1 LTKKNRNNIFNAK
14 GGLMRKKPFYKS
26 KNMWVLCTLAVFLF
40 FMLPA
45 ASLADTSRPNM
56 QEEQD
61 VGHLTGFIYESDGKT
76 PLRNAQLILEEFVR
90 GKKTGNVF
98 KSNITDASGEY
109 RLENIPEGHYMGK
122 LMLNNKHYRI
132 KRVDFFF
139 DVIAGE
145 TNFVSFALKRRL
157 K

>member
-1 LTKKNRNNIFNAK
+1 
-14 GGLMRKKPFYKS
+14 MRKRLFYKN

-45 ASLADTSRPNM
+45 ARLADAYEPNA
-56 QEEQD
+56 QGTQD
-61 VGHLTGFIYESDGKT
+61 VGHITGFIYESDGKT

-98 KSNITDASGEY
+98 KSNVTDASGEY
-109 RLENIPEGHYMGK
+109 RLENIPEGHYKGK
-122 LMLNNKHYRI
+122 MMLNNKHYKI

>member
-1 LTKKNRNNIFNAK
+1 
-14 GGLMRKKPFYKS
+14 MRKKPFYEN

-40 FMLPA
+40 IMLPTA
-45 ASLADTSRPNM
+45 HFAGTSEPNRQDM
-56 QEEQD
+56 QD
-61 VGHLTGFIYESDGKT
+61 VGHITGFIYESDGKT

-90 GKKTGNVF
+90 GKTTGNVF

-109 RLENIPEGHYMGK
+109 RLENIPEGHYVGK
-122 LMLNNKHYRI
+122 IMLNNKHYKI

-145 TNFVSFALKRRL
+145 TNFVSFSLKRRL

>member
-1 LTKKNRNNIFNAK
+1 
-14 GGLMRKKPFYKS
+14 MRKKLFYKS
-26 KNMWVLCTLAVFLF
+26 KNMGGVCTLAVFLF

-45 ASLADTSRPNM
+45 APLANASEPNTQDT
-56 QEEQD
+56 QD
-61 VGHLTGFIYESDGKT
+61 VGHITGIIYESDGKT
-76 PLRNAQLILEEFVR
+76 PLRNAQLILEEFER

-98 KSNITDASGEY
+98 ESNVTDASGKY
-109 RLENIPEGHYMGK
+109 ILENIPEGHYRGK
-122 LMLNNKHYRI
+122 IMLNNKHYKI